1 MADEELDSQTRLN
14 MSYSMAAMDD
24 KLQEVTEEISEKF
37 QRMESIQSNMDSKI
51 DAMCELIL
59 NRQNP

>member
-1 MADEELDSQTRLN
+1 
-14 MSYSMAAMDD
+14 MDD